1 MKKIITFILFLLFQ
15 AGVFAGNIIIDGKSY
30 TIDTVANFKA
40 GPGSYYTAVELRG
53 YKRLNIFFLKVDL
66 TNPYITYRTA
76 LGRDSIYGTERPTAT
91 AARKSKAGAVYFA
104 GTNGDFYDTGATYNG
119 MPTGASMFAGEVGT
133 RPINFP
139 VMAFDQNKV
148 PYIGTLTFSGM
159 TSCKGVNFPI
169 SHANHVRNTNEL
181 VLFNSLNGK
190 YTHTNAF
197 GTEVQVQLQQGETW
211 GVNKMVKATV
221 IKTEQNKG
229 NMQIPAGYA
238 VLSGH
243 GTAATYLNTF
253 AVGDEVNITQNVNIN
268 GVANPYSEV
277 VGGDHRTMMLRDG
290 APTTDQIW
298 TDLHPRTAFGY
309 SQDKKTVI
317 QCVVDGRGISV
328 GVSTKELAEIM
339 LSAGAYEAI
348 NLDGGGSSCLFLK
361 DFGPMNTTSDG
372 SERAVANGVFAVS
385 TAPADNAIADIQPY
399 ETTIRLPHYGVFR
412 PKFLGY
418 NQYEMLINKDV
429 QGVVLTCT
437 PELGYINS
445 QGEFVASG
453 GIDGILTATY
463 NGNITTKVNIHIV
476 QDAQIFM
483 RLDSVLIDS
492 RFEYPIEVQSVI
504 GLNTMTVF
512 PASLTWT
519 VADPTV
525 CTAADGVLKGLK
537 NGTTMVVG
545 NLGTF
550 RDSIKVKVEI
560 PESGR
565 IIFDTFEAENWAL
578 DASSA
583 LSATLSTANRPEGW
597 DHGSVVN
604 YTFKTT
610 RAPYIKLI
618 RKIPLYSLPDTLKL
632 RLNLGNIALT
642 KVVFTLRTNKSTQN
656 VSKEFTVLP
665 NTGDTEIAFPL
676 SLFFNT
682 TDISIFPVWFE
693 NVNFYLVTQ
702 TENQSYSLA
711 VKDIMLCYKDY
722 VISYTSPE
730 KLSLFQVYP
739 NPVKDGNQFTL
750 RISDELKMTEMK
762 INIYNT
768 NGQLVFS
775 KVFGIPQTNELK
787 IPVRQTPGTYF
798 LEVSSGGK
806 AETIKMVV
814 R

>member
-1 MKKIITFILFLLFQ
+1 MKKIVTFFLFLFFISTL
-15 AGVFAGNIIIDGKSY
+15 FAGNIVIDGKSY

-91 AARKSKAGAVYFA
+91 ASRKSKPGAVYFA

-119 MPTGASMFAGEVGT
+119 MPTGASMFGGEVGT
-133 RPINFP
+133 RPINYP
-139 VMAFDQNKV
+139 VMAFDQNKI
-148 PYIGTLTFSGM
+148 PYIGTLTFSGT
-159 TSCKGVNFPI
+159 TSCKGTDFAI

-181 VLFNSLNGK
+181 VLYNQLNGK

-197 GTEVQVQLQQGETW
+197 GTEVQVQLQQGESW
-211 GVNKMVKATV
+211 GVNKTVKATV
-221 IKTEQNKG
+221 TKTEQNKG

-253 AVGDEVNITQNVNIN
+253 AVGDEVTITQNVNIN
-268 GVANPYSEV
+268 GAANPYSEV
-277 VGGDHRTMMLRDG
+277 VGGDHRTMMLRNG
-290 APTTDQIW
+290 TPTTDQIW

-361 DFGPMNTTSDG
+361 EFGPMNTTSDG
-372 SERAVANGVFAVS
+372 SERAVANGVFVVS
-385 TAPADNAIADIQPY
+385 TAPADNTISDIKSY

-429 QGVVLTCT
+429 QGVVLSCA
-437 PELGYINS
+437 PELGYING

-453 GIDGILTATY
+453 GTDGVLTATY

-476 QDAQIFM
+476 KEAQIFM

-492 RFEYPIEVQSVI
+492 RFEYPVEVQSVI
-504 GLNTMTVF
+504 GLNTMTVY

-525 CTAADGVLKGLK
+525 CSATDGILRGLK
-537 NGTTMVVG
+537 NGTTMVYG

-550 RDSIKVKVEI
+550 SDSLRVKVEI

-565 IIFDTFEAENWAL
+565 IVFDTFEVENWTL

-583 LSATLSTANRPEGW
+583 LSASLSTTNRPEGW

-604 YTFKTT
+604 YTFKAT

-618 RKIPLYSLPDTLKL
+618 RNMPLYSLPDTLKL
-632 RLNLGNIALT
+632 RLNPGNTVLT
-642 KVVFTLRTNKSTQN
+642 KAVFTLRTNKSTQN
-656 VSKEFTVLP
+656 VSREFTSIP
-665 NTGDTEIAFPL
+665 GNGDTEIAFPM

-682 TDISIFPVWFE
+682 ADISNFPVWFE
-693 NVNFYLVTQ
+693 NVNFYLGAQ
-702 TENQSYSLA
+702 TENQPCSLA
-711 VKDIMLCYKDY
+711 VKDILLCYKGY
-722 VISYTSPE
+722 SVSYTAPV
-730 KLSLFQVYP
+730 KQNLFRIYP
-739 NPVKDGNQFTL
+739 NPVKNGMTSVYLNTDLLENV
-750 RISDELKMTEMK
+750 RIE
-762 INIYNT
+762 IIGQ
-768 NGQLVFS
+768 NGQIVRTKSLTNLLSGEVTLPLDGLN
-775 KVFGIPQTNELK
+775 KGIYVVK
-787 IPVRQTPGTYF
+787 ITGDKITESVKIIIQ
-798 LEVSSGGK
+798 
-806 AETIKMVV
+806 
-814 R
+814 

>member
-1 MKKIITFILFLLFQ
+1 M
-15 AGVFAGNIIIDGKSY
+15 
-30 TIDTVANFKA
+30 
-40 GPGSYYTAVELRG
+40 
-53 YKRLNIFFLKVDL
+53 
-66 TNPYITYRTA
+66 
-76 LGRDSIYGTERPTAT
+76 
-91 AARKSKAGAVYFA
+91 
-104 GTNGDFYDTGATYNG
+104 
-119 MPTGASMFAGEVGT
+119 
-133 RPINFP
+133 
-139 VMAFDQNKV
+139 
-148 PYIGTLTFSGM
+148 
-159 TSCKGVNFPI
+159 
-169 SHANHVRNTNEL
+169 
-181 VLFNSLNGK
+181 
-190 YTHTNAF
+190 
-197 GTEVQVQLQQGETW
+197 
-211 GVNKMVKATV
+211 
-221 IKTEQNKG
+221 
-229 NMQIPAGYA
+229 
-238 VLSGH
+238 
-243 GTAATYLNTF
+243 
-253 AVGDEVNITQNVNIN
+253 
-268 GVANPYSEV
+268 

-309 SQDKKTVI
+309 SKDKKTII

-361 DFGPMNTTSDG
+361 EFGPMNTTSDG

-385 TAPADNAIADIQPY
+385 TAPTDNAIADIQPY

-429 QGVVLTCT
+429 QGVVLSCA

-453 GIDGILTATY
+453 GLDGVLTATY

-476 QDAQIFM
+476 KDAQIFM

-504 GLNTMTVF
+504 GLNTMTVY

-525 CTAADGVLKGLK
+525 CSADNGVLRGLK

-545 NLGTF
+545 NLGSF

-565 IIFDTFEAENWAL
+565 IIFNTFEVENWTL
-578 DASSA
+578 DASSV
-583 LSATLSTANRPEGW
+583 LNATLSTTNRPEGW

-656 VSKEFTVLP
+656 VSKEFTAIQS
-665 NTGDTEIAFPL
+665 NGDTEIAFPI

-682 TDISIFPVWFE
+682 ADISIFPVWFE
-693 NVNFYLVTQ
+693 NVNFYLGTQ
-702 TENQSYSLA
+702 TDNQTYSLA
-711 VKDIMLCYKDY
+711 VRDIVLCYKGY
-722 VISYTSPE
+722 EVSYTSPE

-739 NPVKDGNQFTL
+739 NPVKDGSQFTL
-750 RISDELKMTEMK
+750 RINDEMK
-762 INIYNT
+762 NSDLKIRIYNVS
-768 NGQLVFS
+768 GQQVFS
-775 KVFGIPQTNELK
+775 TVYGVPQTNELNV
-787 IPVRQTPGTYF
+787 PVRQTPGTYF
-798 LEVSSGGK
+798 LEVSSGSK
-806 AETIKMVV
+806 TETIKMVV

>member
-1 MKKIITFILFLLFQ
+1 MKKIITFFLFLLLIP
-15 AGVFAGNIIIDGKSY
+15 AVFAGNIVIDGKSY

-53 YKRLNIFFLKVDL
+53 YKRLHVFFLKVDL

-104 GTNGDFYDTGATYNG
+104 GTNGDFYDTGTTYNG
-119 MPTGASMFAGEVGT
+119 MPTGASMFGGEVGT
-133 RPINFP
+133 RPINYP

-148 PYIGTLTFSGM
+148 PYIGTLTFSGT
-159 TSCKGVNFPI
+159 TSCKGVDFAI

-181 VLFNSLNGK
+181 VLYNQLNGK

-197 GTEVQVQLQQGETW
+197 GTEVQIQLQQGETW
-211 GVNKMVKATV
+211 GVNKTVKATV
-221 IKTEQNKG
+221 TKTEQNKG

-253 AVGDEVNITQNVNIN
+253 AVGDEVTVTQNVTIN
-268 GVANPYSEV
+268 GAANPYSEV

-290 APTTDQIW
+290 VPTTDQIW

-309 SQDKKTVI
+309 SQDKKTII

-361 DFGPMNTTSDG
+361 EFGPMNTTSDG

-385 TAPADNAIADIQPY
+385 TAPADNAIADIKSY

-429 QGVVLTCT
+429 QGVVLSCA
-437 PELGYINS
+437 PELGYINN

-453 GIDGILTATY
+453 GLDGVLTATY

-476 QDAQIFM
+476 KDAQIFM

-504 GLNTMTVF
+504 GLNTMTVY

-525 CTAADGVLKGLK
+525 CSADNGVLRGLK

-545 NLGTF
+545 NLGSF

-565 IIFDTFEAENWAL
+565 IIFNTFEVENWTL

-583 LSATLSTANRPEGW
+583 LSASLSTANRPEGW

-632 RLNLGNIALT
+632 RLNLGNITLT

-656 VSKEFTVLP
+656 VSKEFTVLQ
-665 NTGDTEIAFPL
+665 NNGDTEIAFPL

-682 TDISIFPVWFE
+682 SDISNFPVWFE
-693 NVNFYLVTQ
+693 NVNFYLGTQ
-702 TENQSYSLA
+702 TENQTYSLA
-711 VKDIMLCYKDY
+711 VRDIILCYKGY
-722 VISYTSPE
+722 EVSFTSPE

-739 NPVKDGNQFTL
+739 NPVKDGSQFTL
-750 RISDELKMTEMK
+750 RINDEMK
-762 INIYNT
+762 NSDLKIRIYNVS
-768 NGQLVFS
+768 GQQVFS
-775 KVFGIPQTNELK
+775 TVYGVPQTNELNV
-787 IPVRQTPGTYF
+787 PVRQTPGTYF
-798 LEVSSGGK
+798 LEVSSGSK
-806 AETIKMVV
+806 TETIKMVV